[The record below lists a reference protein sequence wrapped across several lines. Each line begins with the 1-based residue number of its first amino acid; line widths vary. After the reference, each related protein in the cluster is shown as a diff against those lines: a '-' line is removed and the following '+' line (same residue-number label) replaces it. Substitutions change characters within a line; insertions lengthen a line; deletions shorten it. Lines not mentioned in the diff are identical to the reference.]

1 MKTHLRFSLALLATL
16 TVGMAATAMAA
27 NQSAPD
33 GKKFY
38 MVVAAERTDQAA
50 KPALPT
56 PDHPAYYVAY
66 DAGYIEA
73 GDPVGGE
80 EPAPAAAVA
89 QALRGTLASQN
100 YLPASAPSLLIVYH
114 WGVIRP
120 DSHQIRDTFN
130 IQPNLKARIALVAT
144 SRQAGEIENFLL
156 ERRMGRISPA
166 FRVPNFLPGP
176 ERDLLDL
183 AQDDRYFVIVSA
195 YDYAALT
202 RRETKLL
209 WRLKVSTRSPGESMA
224 EALPAL
230 LSGGAPY
237 LGRNLNDTQTLKAP
251 LFPAALAATGAAGAA
266 GAQEFLPPPEV
277 ARQLDESYMRHLIH
291 EEYLKFSGD
300 IFSGDKGGNYPPPP
314 TAANASGESFL
325 PPALAAR
332 INAYEQ
338 EKSTLQDALTA
349 RIKERTPGADTR
361 QAIDA
366 FNQENAGRI
375 ASLTKEREAIRDEL
389 AKLAAANTDAAT
401 GKSLN
406 ALQKE
411 FAAGVQE
418 METPPTPASK

>member
-1 MKTHLRFSLALLATL
+1 MKTHLQFSLALLAAL
-16 TVGMAATAMAA
+16 TVGMATAAMAA

-38 MVVAAERTDQAA
+38 MAVVAERTDQTA

-80 EPAPAAAVA
+80 EPASAAAVA
-89 QALRGTLASQN
+89 QALRDTLASQN
-100 YLPASAPSLLIVYH
+100 FLPAPAPSLLIVYH

-130 IQPNLKARIALVAT
+130 IQPNLKARIALVSP
-144 SRQAGEIENFLL
+144 SRQAGEIENYLL
-156 ERRMGRISPA
+156 EQRMGRISPA
-166 FRVPNFLPGP
+166 FRVPNFLPSP

-183 AQDDRYFVIVSA
+183 ARDDRYFVIVSA
-195 YDYAALT
+195 YDFAALT

-209 WRLKVSTRSPGESMA
+209 WRVRVSTRSPGESMA

-237 LGRNLNDTQTLKAP
+237 FGRHLTDMQSLKAP
-251 LFPAALAATGAAGAA
+251 LFPAGLAATGAAT
-266 GAQEFLPPPEV
+266 AQEFLPPPEV
-277 ARQLDESYMRHLIH
+277 ARQLDESYLHHLMH
-291 EEYLKFSGD
+291 QEYLEFSGD
-300 IFSGDKGGNYPPPP
+300 MFSDEKAGTTPPPP
-314 TAANASGESFL
+314 TAATASGESFL

-349 RIKERTPGADTR
+349 RIKEHTPGADSR

-375 ASLTKEREAIRDEL
+375 ASLTTEREAIRDEL

-406 ALQKE
+406 ALLKE

-418 METPPTPASK
+418 MGTASNPASK

>member
-1 MKTHLRFSLALLATL
+1 
-16 TVGMAATAMAA
+16 
-27 NQSAPD
+27 
-33 GKKFY
+33 
-38 MVVAAERTDQAA
+38 
-50 KPALPT
+50 
-56 PDHPAYYVAY
+56 
-66 DAGYIEA
+66 
-73 GDPVGGE
+73 
-80 EPAPAAAVA
+80 VA

-100 YLPASAPSLLIVYH
+100 FLPASAPSLLVVYH

-130 IQPNLKARIALVAT
+130 IQPNLKARIALVAP
-144 SRQAGEIENFLL
+144 SRQAGEIENYLL

-166 FRVPNFLPGP
+166 FRVPNFLPSP

-195 YDYAALT
+195 YDFAALT

-237 LGRNLNDTQTLKAP
+237 FGRHLTDMQTLKAP
-251 LFPAALAATGAAGAA
+251 LFPAGPAATGAST
-266 GAQEFLPPPEV
+266 AQEFLPPPEV

-291 EEYLKFSGD
+291 EEYLEFSGD
-300 IFSGDKGGNYPPPP
+300 IFSGDKGGNYPPP

-375 ASLTKEREAIRDEL
+375 ASLTTEREAIRDEL
-389 AKLAAANTDAAT
+389 AKLAAANTDAAA

-406 ALQKE
+406 ALLKE

-418 METPPTPASK
+418 METPSSPASK

>member
-1 MKTHLRFSLALLATL
+1 MKTHLQFSLALLAAF
-16 TVGMAATAMAA
+16 TVGMAAAAMAA

-38 MVVAAERTDQAA
+38 MAVVAERTDQAA

-73 GDPVGGE
+73 GDPIGGE
-80 EPAPAAAVA
+80 EPAPAAVVA

-100 YLPASAPSLLIVYH
+100 FLPSSAPSLLIVYH

-130 IQPNLKARIALVAT
+130 IQPNLKARIALVSP
-144 SRQAGEIENFLL
+144 SRQAGEIENYLL
-156 ERRMGRISPA
+156 EQRMGRISPA
-166 FRVPNFLPGP
+166 FRVPNFLPSP

-183 AQDDRYFVIVSA
+183 ARDDRYFVIVSA
-195 YDYAALT
+195 YDFAALT

-209 WRLKVSTRSPGESMA
+209 WRVKVSTRSPGESMA

-237 LGRNLNDTQTLKAP
+237 LGRHLTDMQSLKAP
-251 LFPAALAATGAAGAA
+251 LFPADLAAAGTA

-277 ARQLDESYMRHLIH
+277 ARQLDEGYMRHLIH
-291 EEYLKFSGD
+291 EEYLQFSGD
-300 IFSGDKGGNYPPPP
+300 IFSGDKGGNYPPP

-349 RIKERTPGADTR
+349 RIKEHTPGADSR

-375 ASLTKEREAIRDEL
+375 ASLTTEREAIRDEL

-406 ALQKE
+406 ALLKE

-418 METPPTPASK
+418 METPSSPASK

>member
-1 MKTHLRFSLALLATL
+1 
-16 TVGMAATAMAA
+16 
-27 NQSAPD
+27 
-33 GKKFY
+33 
-38 MVVAAERTDQAA
+38 
-50 KPALPT
+50 
-56 PDHPAYYVAY
+56 
-66 DAGYIEA
+66 
-73 GDPVGGE
+73 
-80 EPAPAAAVA
+80 VA

-100 YLPASAPSLLIVYH
+100 YLASSAPSLLIVYH

-130 IQPNLKARIALVAT
+130 IQPNLKARIALIAT
-144 SRQAGEIENFLL
+144 SREAGEIENFLL
-156 ERRMGRISPA
+156 DRRMGRINPA
-166 FRVPNFLPGP
+166 FRVPGFLAIQ

-183 AQDDRYFVIVSA
+183 ARDDRYFVIVSA

-237 LGRNLNDTQTLKAP
+237 FGRNLKDTQNFKAP
-251 LFPAALAATGAAGAA
+251 LFPAGLAGTGAST
-266 GAQEFLPPPEV
+266 AQEFLPPPEA
-277 ARQLDESYMRHLIH
+277 ARQLDEHYLHHLMH
-291 EEYLKFSGD
+291 QEYLEFSGD
-300 IFSGDKGGNYPPPP
+300 MFSDDKEANYPPPP

-332 INAYEQ
+332 INAYEH

-389 AKLAAANTDAAT
+389 ARLAAANTDAAT

-418 METPPTPASK
+418 METPSNPASK

>member
-1 MKTHLRFSLALLATL
+1 MKTHLQFSLALLAAL

-38 MVVAAERTDQAA
+38 MAVVAERTDQAA

-73 GDPVGGE
+73 GDPIGGE
-80 EPAPAAAVA
+80 EPAPAATVA
-89 QALRGTLASQN
+89 QALRATLASQN

-130 IQPNLKARIALVAT
+130 IQPNLKARIALVSP
-144 SRQAGEIENFLL
+144 SRQAGEIENYIL

-166 FRVPNFLPGP
+166 FRVPNFLPSP

-195 YDYAALT
+195 YDFAALT

-209 WRLKVSTRSPGESMA
+209 WRLKVSTRSPGESMT
-224 EALPAL
+224 EALPAM

-237 LGRNLNDTQTLKAP
+237 FGRHLTDMLTLKPP
-251 LFPAALAATGAAGAA
+251 LFPAGLAATGAA

-277 ARQLDESYMRHLIH
+277 ARQLDEGYMRHLIH
-291 EEYLKFSGD
+291 EEYLQFSGD
-300 IFSGDKGGNYPPPP
+300 IFSGDKGGNYPPP

-338 EKSTLQDALTA
+338 EKSTLQDSLTA

-375 ASLTKEREAIRDEL
+375 ASLTREREAIRDEL
-389 AKLAAANTDAAT
+389 AKLAAANTDAAA

-418 METPPTPASK
+418 MQTTSSPASQ

>member
-1 MKTHLRFSLALLATL
+1 MKTHLQFSRTLLAAL
-16 TVGMAATAMAA
+16 TVGLAAAAMAA
-27 NQSAPD
+27 SQSAPD

-38 MVVAAERTDQAA
+38 MAVVAERTDQTA
-50 KPALPT
+50 KPVLPA

-73 GDPVGGE
+73 GDPIGGE
-80 EPAPAAAVA
+80 EPASAAAVA
-89 QALRGTLASQN
+89 QALRDTLASQN
-100 YLPASAPSLLIVYH
+100 FLPAPAPSLLIVYH

-130 IQPNLKARIALVAT
+130 IQPNLKARIALVSPST
-144 SRQAGEIENFLL
+144 QARDIENYLL

-166 FRVPNFLPGP
+166 FRVSNFLPSA
-176 ERDLLDL
+176 ERNILDL

-195 YDYAALT
+195 YDFAALT

-209 WRLKVSTRSPGESMA
+209 WRLRVSTRSPGESMS
-224 EALPAL
+224 EALPAM
-230 LSGGAPY
+230 LSAGAPY
-237 LGRNLNDTQTLKAP
+237 FGRHLTDTLTLKAP
-251 LFPAALAATGAAGAA
+251 LFPAGLTAT

-277 ARQLDESYMRHLIH
+277 ARQLDEGYMRHLIH
-291 EEYLKFSGD
+291 EEYLEFSGD
-300 IFSGDKGGNYPPPP
+300 IFSGDKGGNYPPP
-314 TAANASGESFL
+314 TAATASGESFL

-338 EKSTLQDALTA
+338 EKSTLQDSLTA

-389 AKLAAANTDAAT
+389 AKQAAANTDAAA

-418 METPPTPASK
+418 METTSSPASK

>member
-1 MKTHLRFSLALLATL
+1 MKNHLRFSLVLLAVL
-16 TVGMAATAMAA
+16 AAGLVASSKAA
-27 NQSAPD
+27 DRTSAGD
-33 GKKFY
+33 GKKFF
-38 MVVAAERTDQAA
+38 MVVVAERTDQAE

-73 GDPVGGE
+73 GDPIAGE
-80 EPAPAAAVA
+80 EPPPPAAVA

-144 SRQAGEIENFLL
+144 SRMAGEIENFVQD
-156 ERRMGRISPA
+156 RRLGRINPA
-166 FRVPNFLPGP
+166 FRVPGFLAMQ

-183 AQDDRYFVIVSA
+183 ARDDRYFVIISA

-224 EALPAL
+224 EALPAM

-237 LGRNLNDTQTLKAP
+237 FGRNLKDTQNFKAP
-251 LFPAALAATGAAGAA
+251 LFPAGLAGTGAST
-266 GAQEFLPPPEV
+266 AQEFLPPPEV

-291 EEYLKFSGD
+291 EEYLEFSGD
-300 IFSGDKGGNYPPPP
+300 MFSGDKGGNYPPP

-332 INAYEQ
+332 INTYEQ

-418 METPPTPASK
+418 METPSTPASK

>member
-1 MKTHLRFSLALLATL
+1 MKTPLRFTLALFAVLLAGL
-16 TVGMAATAMAA
+16 AAASKAA
-27 NQSAPD
+27 ARTSAGD

-38 MVVAAERTDQAA
+38 MVVVAEQTNPEA

-73 GDPVGGE
+73 GDPVAGE
-80 EPAPAAAVA
+80 EPPSAAAVA
-89 QALRGTLASQN
+89 QALRGTLATQN
-100 YLPASAPSLLIVYH
+100 YLPASAPSLLVVYH

-144 SRQAGEIENFLL
+144 SRMAGEMENFLL
-156 ERRMGRISPA
+156 ERRMGRINPA
-166 FRVPNFLPGP
+166 FRVPGFLAIQ

-183 AQDDRYFVIVSA
+183 ARDDRYFVIVSA
-195 YDYAALT
+195 YDFAALT

-237 LGRNLNDTQTLKAP
+237 FGRNLKDTQNFKAP
-251 LFPAALAATGAAGAA
+251 LFPAGLAGTGASTT
-266 GAQEFLPPPEV
+266 QESLPPPEA
-277 ARQLDESYMRHLIH
+277 ARQLDESYLHHLIH
-291 EEYLKFSGD
+291 EEYLEFSGD
-300 IFSGDKGGNYPPPP
+300 IFSGDKGGNYPPP

-389 AKLAAANTDAAT
+389 ARLAAANTDSAA

-406 ALQKE
+406 TLQKE

-418 METPPTPASK
+418 METPPNPASK